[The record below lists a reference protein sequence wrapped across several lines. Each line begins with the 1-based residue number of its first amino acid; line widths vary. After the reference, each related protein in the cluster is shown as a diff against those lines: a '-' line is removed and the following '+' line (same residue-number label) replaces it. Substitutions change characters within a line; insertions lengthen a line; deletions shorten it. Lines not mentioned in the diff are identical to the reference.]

1 MEMGQD
7 GGYGPQ
13 GLELGAE
20 TLATVR
26 KKVQDLTH
34 KNESCFCNDKGI
46 FYYSNEERLK
56 RC

>member
-1 MEMGQD
+1 MGQD